1 MIEFLNE
8 RLTEVRG
15 NIRYKQK
22 LEKDLL
28 QIRESL
34 TAERVKY
41 GKLKKQVY
49 KEGRDVKKL
58 EGLSLP
64 GLFLSILGSKEAQ
77 LEKERQEYLAAK
89 LKYDECNSEIDALEN
104 KEQEVIKQL
113 ASLAGLEDKYR
124 ELLVEKE
131 AVILSDEGSQ
141 ARLLLEL
148 SEELGE
154 LKANHKELTEA
165 IEAGNRA
172 LALLRKVQNSL
183 GSAQGWGVWDMLG
196 GGLIATAVKHSR
208 IDDARQ
214 HVHSAQ
220 QALHWF
226 VRELKDVNPH
236 LLTDITIDIS
246 GFATFADYFFD
257 GLITDWIVQSRI
269 NESLDNVNNV
279 AKRVNNILLG
289 LQQELRIVQNR
300 LAKGYKKRQ
309 KAIEEYKKWPV

>member
-8 RLTEVRG
+8 RLTEVRE

-34 TAERVKY
+34 AAERVKY
-41 GKLKKQVY
+41 GNLKKQVY

-58 EGLSLP
+58 EGLSLR

-89 LKYDECNSEIDALEN
+89 LKYDECKSEIDALES
-104 KEQEVIKQL
+104 KEWDIIKQL
-113 ASLAGLEDKYR
+113 ESLEALDDKYR
-124 ELLVEKE
+124 ELLAQKE
-131 AVILSDEGSQ
+131 AVILSGEGSQ

-154 LKANHKELTEA
+154 LKANQKELTEA

-172 LALLRKVQNSL
+172 LALLRKVQDSL
-183 GSAQGWGVWDMLG
+183 GNAQGWGVWDMLG

-269 NESLDNVNNV
+269 NDSLDNVNNV
-279 AKRVNNILLG
+279 AKRVNNTLRG

-300 LAKGYKKRQ
+300 LAEGYKKKQ
-309 KAIEEYKKWPV
+309 IAIEEYKKEH

>member
-34 TAERVKY
+34 AAERVKY

-89 LKYDECNSEIDALEN
+89 LKYDECKSEIDALEN

-165 IEAGNRA
+165 IEAGNHA
-172 LALLRKVQNSL
+172 LELLQKVQDSL

-226 VRELKDVNPH
+226 VRELKDVHPH
-236 LLTDITIDIS
+236 LLTSITIDIG
-246 GFATFADYFFD
+246 GFAAFADYFFD
-257 GLITDWIVQSRI
+257 GLIVDWIIQSRI
-269 NESLDNVNNV
+269 NDSLNNVNSV
-279 AKRVNNILLG
+279 IKKVNDTLRG

-300 LAKGYKKRQ
+300 LAEGYKKKQ
-309 KAIEEYKKWPV
+309 IAIEEYKKEH